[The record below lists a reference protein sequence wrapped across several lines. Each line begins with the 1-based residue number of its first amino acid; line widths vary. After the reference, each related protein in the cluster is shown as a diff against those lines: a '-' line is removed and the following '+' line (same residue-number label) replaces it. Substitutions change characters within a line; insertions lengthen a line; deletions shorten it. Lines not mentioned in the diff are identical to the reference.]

1 MKIGIVT
8 EYYYPLLGG
17 ITEHVHNTKTRLQGM
32 GHDVRIITSNN
43 GASAGNGNGS
53 EDHDGADIIRMGR
66 ALPVYSNG
74 SFAHM
79 TVGKNLKGRMRSILK
94 TERFDLLHLH
104 SPIVITLPPL
114 AAGEATCPLV
124 GTFHTYF
131 EGSLIYSV
139 LRGRIQKAIVDRLS
153 AQIAVSKTTTD
164 ALGRYFDLDARIIPN
179 GVDTDMFSPDAV
191 PLDKFDDGKRNLL
204 FLGRFDPR
212 NGLALMIKA
221 FEIIKRGF
229 PDVRLIVVGS
239 GALGLYYRT
248 LVPAKIRRDVHFE
261 GAVKDKRPAYYARCD
276 VFCSPVMK
284 ASFGVTL
291 LEAMASGKPI
301 VATENEGYKELLGSD
316 ESMLVPAGDPEA
328 FAQAVIALLKDDGLR
343 RRMGTSGRR
352 KAMRYSWDEVTKEI
366 AACYDE
372 IVKGR

>member
-17 ITEHVHNTKTRLQGM
+17 ITEHVHNTKTRLQAM

-43 GASAGNGNGS
+43 GAHGGNGNG
-53 EDHDGADIIRMGR
+53 GADPGEADVIRIGR

-79 TVGKNLKGRMRSILK
+79 TVGKNLKGRMRAILQA
-94 TERFDLLHLH
+94 EEFDLLHLH
-104 SPIVITLPPL
+104 SPIVVTLPPL

-131 EGSLIYSV
+131 EGSLIYSI
-139 LRGRIQKAIVDRLS
+139 LRGKIQKTIVNRLN

-164 ALGRYFDLDARIIPN
+164 ALGRYFDLDAKIIPN
-179 GVDTDMFSPDAV
+179 GVDTDLFRPEAA
-191 PLDKFDDGKRNLL
+191 PLGKFDDGKRNLL

-212 NGLALMIKA
+212 NGLALMLKA
-221 FEIIKRGF
+221 FEIIKSGF
-229 PDVRLIVVGS
+229 PDVRLIVVGN
-239 GALGLYYRT
+239 GPLDFYYKS
-248 LVPAKIRRDVHFE
+248 LVPRRLRRDVYFE
-261 GAVKDKRPAYYARCD
+261 GPVKDNRPAYYTRCD

-291 LEAMASGKPI
+291 LEAMASGRPI
-301 VATENEGYKELLGSD
+301 VATENEGYKELLGPG
-316 ESMLVPAGDPEA
+316 ESILVPARDPKA
-328 FAQAVIALLKDDGLR
+328 FAGAVISLLRDDGLR
-343 RRMGTSGRR
+343 RRMGDNGRR
-352 KAMRYSWDEVTKEI
+352 KAMRYSWDVVTQEI

-372 IVKGR
+372 IVKG